1 MEQINV
7 RAKKWGNS
15 IGIILPKSIV
25 QRENINDG
33 TDLIVSVLS
42 RKRFTAGDLTELSKK
57 LGLQRKLKN
66 IDTQKALKKIDEA
79 FWSE

>member
-25 QRENINDG
+25 ERENIDDG
-33 TDLIVSVLS
+33 TDLVVNVRS
-42 RKRFTAGDLTELSKK
+42 RKRATAGDLIELSKK
-57 LGLQRKLKN
+57 LGLQKKLKN
-66 IDTQKALKKIDEA
+66 IDTHRALKKVDEA
-79 FWSE
+79 LWSE